1 MAQISGFFATSLAVA
16 LGLAVVL
23 AGAVQAQAP
32 VAETEVA
39 LGAEDAP
46 ITVIEYASLTCHH
59 CAAFHRET
67 FLRLKSDYI
76 DTGRVRY
83 VFRDFPLDQLAFR
96 AAILA
101 RCAGPKRYL
110 SFVEVLLSQQES
122 WSGHADPM
130 LALKLLAGLGGI
142 SEERFDACFNDK
154 ELGER
159 VIASRLEGEQR
170 YDVSSTPTFFINGEK
185 HVGALKFKDFDAILK
200 PLLGVASAQAAPS
213 EAAPASAA
221 TPEAARSGSTT
232 WLVVAALLV
241 ALAAGG
247 AFFWWRRP
255 SPDQDQ
261 G

>member
-1 MAQISGFFATSLAVA
+1 MAQISGFFATSLAAA

-46 ITVIEYASLTCHH
+46 ITVIEYASLTCPH

-67 FLRLKSDYI
+67 FPRLKSDYI

-130 LALKLLAGLGGI
+130 LALKLLAGPGLEADFLLSCERPIEGV
-142 SEERFDACFNDK
+142 EEAIRSMMRK
-154 ELGER
+154 E
-159 VIASRLEGEQR
+159 
-170 YDVSSTPTFFINGEK
+170 
-185 HVGALKFKDFDAILK
+185 ALKVVIRK
-200 PLLGVASAQAAPS
+200 QA
-213 EAAPASAA
+213 
-221 TPEAARSGSTT
+221 GK
-232 WLVVAALLV
+232 
-241 ALAAGG
+241 
-247 AFFWWRRP
+247 
-255 SPDQDQ
+255 
-261 G
+261 